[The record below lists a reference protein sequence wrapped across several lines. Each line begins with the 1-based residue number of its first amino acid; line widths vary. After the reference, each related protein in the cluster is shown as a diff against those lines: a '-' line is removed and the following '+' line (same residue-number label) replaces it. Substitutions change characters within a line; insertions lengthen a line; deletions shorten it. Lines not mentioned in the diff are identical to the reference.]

1 MGKLIKIMEDEDIQN
16 QIDRIADIYEQ
27 LRTGCNLEE
36 TINNEDILPL
46 VKYLD
51 SINDATLWYYMW
63 AVFLIS
69 KRYEHLIEYCENTL
83 YTIKESAN
91 QDSISKSYNF
101 LLNYLFKYAPEKRD
115 RLLQDF
121 LNANDISLKFTA
133 AEELTNTD
141 LTKGLIAMLDV
152 YEDAINSYYH
162 DIVDA
167 IELWI
172 YEKANA
178 EIVKELDKRINLTH
192 DKILEEK
199 YRQWKQNIDFA

>member
-1 MGKLIKIMEDEDIQN
+1 
-16 QIDRIADIYEQ
+16 
-27 LRTGCNLEE
+27 LEE
-36 TINNEDILPL
+36 TINNEDVLPL

-51 SINDATLWYYMW
+51 SINDASLWYY
-63 AVFLIS
+63 
-69 KRYEHLIEYCENTL
+69 
-83 YTIKESAN
+83 
-91 QDSISKSYNF
+91 
-101 LLNYLFKYAPEKRD
+101 
-115 RLLQDF
+115 
-121 LNANDISLKFTA
+121 TA

-178 EIVKELDKRINLTH
+178 EIEKELDKRINLTY

-199 YRQWKQNIDFA
+199 YREWKQNIDFA